1 MIQHAIFSGKQ
12 GSGFISDSFEEISQS
27 CSPVNADAI
36 LIIGNTVLVPEMSFD
51 LEGFFIR
58 PLLYLGL
65 YNSEPHRMVFYM
77 GEHNNRQYF
86 QEVFWLSEDRF
97 YLQYKPNGGRDYNRV
112 NGVWCF
118 NKKGKKSKST
128 IS

>member
-1 MIQHAIFSGKQ
+1 MIEHQLFSKKQ
-12 GSGFISDSFEEISQS
+12 GAGFISHSFAEMQLK
-27 CSPVNADAI
+27 CATGPNLKLGDT
-36 LIIGNTVLVPEMSFD
+36 LLVPGQAFD

-58 PLLYLGL
+58 PLLFVGFYRS
-65 YNSEPHRMVFYM
+65 NPHQMIFYM

-97 YLQYKPNGGRDYNRV
+97 YIQYQPNGGRDYNRV

-118 NKKGKKSKST
+118 NKKGKKSKS
-128 IS
+128 III